1 MRREVRVEAISA
13 TGIGGATVADES
25 GTLEEGD
32 SLSTGAVA
40 FSAPSGPEL
49 DGTAT
54 SVS

>member
-1 MRREVRVEAISA
+1 MRREARVEAISA
-13 TGIGGATVADES
+13 TGIGGAVADES